1 MARPCHVLRVFTR
14 DGVGGNALGVVND
27 PVGLDTAKMQ
37 QIAADLGFSETTFVE
52 WPPGSDPVVRIFTP
66 TAEMPFAGHPMVGT
80 AWVFHHLGP
89 GGVDHLRCQTGAVA
103 IRSDESS
110 TWIELDP
117 LGKVIPVPDLADQLR
132 SARIPQPARSWLVEM
147 PLEYL
152 ILDLGDS
159 AAVRDLDV
167 DFDALDQFGTYV
179 FARDGSTVHARF
191 FAPGHGVPEDPAT
204 GSAAVALAAALS
216 SSGEESG
223 HLTIL
228 QGEEVGNPSQIEL
241 HWTPQSVS
249 IGGGVVR
256 DEVRLLNA

>member
-37 QIAADLGFSETTFVE
+37 RIAADLGFSETTFVE
-52 WPPGSDPVVRIFTP
+52 WRSGDVPVVRIFTP
-66 TAEMPFAGHPMVGT
+66 AAEMPFAGHPMVGT

-89 GGVDHLRCQTGAVA
+89 GGVDALRCQTGDVA
-103 IRSDESS
+103 IRSDDSA
-110 TWIELDP
+110 TWIELAP
-117 LGKVIPVPDLADQLR
+117 LGNVVPVPDVAQQLR
-132 SARIPQPARSWLVEM
+132 SAGIPQPVRAWLVEM

-152 ILDLGDS
+152 ILDLGHS
-159 AAVRDLDV
+159 NVVRDLDV
-167 DFDALDQFGTYV
+167 DFDALEQFGTYV

-204 GSAAVALAAALS
+204 GSAAVALAAAMS
-216 SSGEESG
+216 SDGETSGS
-223 HLTIL
+223 LTIH
-228 QGEEVGNPSQIEL
+228 QGEEMGNPSQIEL
-241 HWTPQSVS
+241 RWTPESVS

-256 DEVRLLNA
+256 DEVRLLDV